1 MTAGE
6 ETRAPRA
13 RWCGWLG
20 TAFSNAYLLL
30 ALAGLCWSVN
40 HILGR
45 AIAGQVPPFALSV
58 LRYLLAALILL
69 PFARGHLAR
78 DWPLIRRHAGL
89 LVYLAVIGGGLFS
102 ALQFLGL
109 QLTTAMNVS
118 VMNSLGPVLIAAVSA
133 ALFGDRL
140 NFRQMLGIVVSLCG
154 VLAIISKLDLHVL
167 TTLGF
172 NLGDV
177 VILFNM
183 LLWAIYSASLRLR
196 PAIHPMSFLFVF
208 SVVSGITTLPLW
220 IWEQASGFT
229 LQPTWLT
236 VFAIAYVTVFS
247 TIIAFA
253 FWNRGIE
260 LIGANRAGIFLHLVP
275 VYSAC
280 LTGAVLGEPLMGFHV
295 VGFVLI
301 LSGVWLTA
309 RRA

>member
-6 ETRAPRA
+6 ATEA
-13 RWCGWLG
+13 RPARGL
-20 TAFSNAYLLL
+20 FSNAYLLL

-58 LRYLLAALILL
+58 ARYLLAVLVLL
-69 PFARGHLAR
+69 PFVRAQLAR
-78 DWPLIRRHAGL
+78 DWPLIRAHFGML
-89 LVYLAVIGGGLFS
+89 IYLSVIGGGLFS

-118 VMNSLGPVLIAAVSA
+118 VMNSLAPVLIAAVSA
-133 ALFGDRL
+133 VMFGDRL
-140 NFRQMLGIVVSLCG
+140 NARQMLGVLVSLSG
-154 VLAIISKLDLHVL
+154 VLAIISQLDLHVL
-167 TTLGF
+167 TTLAF
-172 NLGDV
+172 NWGDLLV
-177 VILFNM
+177 LFNM
-183 LLWAIYSASLRLR
+183 LLWAVYSASLRLR

-208 SVVSGITTLPLW
+208 CAISGLSSLPLW
-220 IWEQASGFT
+220 AYEHASGFV

-236 VFAIAYVTVFS
+236 AFAFFYVTVFS

-253 FWNRGIE
+253 FWNRGVE

-275 VYSAC
+275 IYSAL
-280 LTGAVLGEPLMGFHV
+280 LTGAVLGEPLMGYHV

-301 LSGVWLTA
+301 LAGVFLTA